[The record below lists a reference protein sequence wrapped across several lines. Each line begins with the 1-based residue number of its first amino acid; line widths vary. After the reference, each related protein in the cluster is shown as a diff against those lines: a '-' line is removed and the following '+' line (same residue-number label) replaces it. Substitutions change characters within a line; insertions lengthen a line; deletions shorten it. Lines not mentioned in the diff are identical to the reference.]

1 MSQCVDNRG
10 TRRGRGKDVKNC
22 LCRMVRMMMALLL
35 TVMGLQHMTL
45 LVSKSRITLIHAEVC
60 LYCNNYRNRNERVI
74 NINRRNYNSDNSNEK
89 IVTVVVTAIIQ
100 LLQ

>member
-74 NINRRNYNSDNSNEK
+74 NIINRRNYNSDNSNEK

-100 LLQ
+100 L